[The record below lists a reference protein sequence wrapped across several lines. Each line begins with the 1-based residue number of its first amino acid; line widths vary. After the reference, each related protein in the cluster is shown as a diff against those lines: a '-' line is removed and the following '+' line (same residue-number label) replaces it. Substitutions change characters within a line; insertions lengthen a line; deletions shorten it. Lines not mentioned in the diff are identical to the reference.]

1 MSKEIKFLCKKC
13 GNAANRLQTRVVNL
27 NIYCST
33 CAASIPEYS
42 YLELTANS
50 DTCEITASEPANFG
64 KDELIDYFHK
74 LNHKNNKIASRT
86 FSLIP
91 QYLKKGYTYYGMKR
105 ALEYFYVIKG
115 NDIAKAQNSIG
126 IIPYV
131 YEEAEA
137 WYHKTEM
144 ESALRMK
151 ANCKVLR
158 DAKKPTV
165 VKGRPMKR
173 KKREL
178 WKPIDLD
185 FILEDIDL
193 TDNTEDKE

>member
-1 MSKEIKFLCKKC
+1 MSKQIKFLGKKC
-13 GNAANRLQTRVVNL
+13 GKAVRRLKTRVINL
-27 NIYCST
+27 NIYCSP
-33 CAASIPEYS
+33 CAVSIPEYS

-50 DTCEITASEPANFG
+50 DTCEVTASEPANFG
-64 KDELIDYFHK
+64 QDALIDYFHK

-115 NDIAKAQNSIG
+115 NDISKANNSIG

-173 KKREL
+173 REREL

-193 TDNTEDKE
+193 TDNINSKG